1 MKLFLKLLPIL
12 GITFIDIFGFSI
24 LIPIVPL
31 FAKFFGASDLTAGLL
46 FSAYAAFQF
55 LAGPIWGR
63 VSDIIGRKTVLIV
76 SQVGAT
82 AGWTMLAFAHTL
94 PTVFLARIIEG
105 ASGGNISVTQAYV
118 ADKVEPA
125 QRSRAFGLVG
135 AAFAAGMVF
144 GPLIGAPLYQRYGFP
159 APFLFAAGLQLVTL
173 ILTIVMLPESRTME
187 KGAKVAGFA
196 DIGKSLAHGRVA
208 PLLWQ
213 QWMYSLA
220 LYAMFGVFALLLQ
233 ATLGFTVTENYYFFA
248 GFAVTSVIMQGFIV
262 GPVSERLGDRRCSNV
277 GLLLALLG
285 FCAVPFIHSLV
296 TAELMMLPFAAGMAL
311 ARPCLTSMITDA
323 TPEDQR
329 GVILGTGS
337 ALDNVSGVVMPPIS
351 TGLLGSFGPAFVGIP
366 STLFAAIALGLGLL
380 AARKEARR
388 AAESTVVESAV
399 SSM

>member
-1 MKLFLKLLPIL
+1 VKLILKLLPIL

-31 FAKFFGASDLTAGLL
+31 FAKYFGASDLVAGLL

-63 VSDIIGRKTVLIV
+63 VSDLIGRKTVLIV
-76 SQVGAT
+76 SQIGAT

-94 PTVFLARIIEG
+94 PMVFLARIIEG

-125 QRSRAFGLVG
+125 HRSRAFGLVG
-135 AAFAAGMVF
+135 AAFAGGMVF

-159 APFLFAAGLQLVTL
+159 APFLFAAALQLLTL
-173 ILTIVMLPESRTME
+173 ILTIFMLPESRSME
-187 KGAKVAGFA
+187 KGEKVAGFA
-196 DIGKSLAHGRVA
+196 DITKSLAHGRIA

-213 QWMYSLA
+213 QWMYSLS

-248 GFAVTSVIMQGFIV
+248 GFAVSSVIMQGFVV
-262 GPVSERLGDRRCSNV
+262 GPLSERLGDRKCSNV
-277 GLLLALLG
+277 GLFLALVG
-285 FCAVPFIHSLV
+285 FCAVPFIHSLW

-311 ARPCLTSMITDA
+311 ARPCLTSLITEQ
-323 TPEDQR
+323 TPSNQR

-337 ALDNVSGVVMPPIS
+337 SLDNLSGVIMPPVA
-351 TGLLGSFGPAFVGIP
+351 TGLLGKFGPGYVGLP
-366 STLFAAIALGLGLL
+366 STFFALVALFLGLL
-380 AARKEARR
+380 AAYKEKR
-388 AAESTVVESAV
+388 AAAQAPAAEPAAASK
-399 SSM
+399 

>member
-1 MKLFLKLLPIL
+1 VKLFLRLLPIL

-55 LAGPIWGR
+55 IAGPIWGR
-63 VSDIIGRKTVLIV
+63 VSDLIGRKTVLIV
-76 SQVGAT
+76 SQIGAT
-82 AGWTMLAFAHTL
+82 VGWTMLAFAHTL
-94 PTVFLARIIEG
+94 PMVFLARIIEG

-125 QRSRAFGLVG
+125 QRSRAFGFVG

-144 GPLIGAPLYQRYGFP
+144 GPLIGAPLYARYGFP
-159 APFLFAAGLQLVTL
+159 APFLFAAGLQLLTL
-173 ILTIVMLPESRTME
+173 VLTVLMLPESRSIE

-196 DIGKSLAHGRVA
+196 DIGKSLAHGRIA

-220 LYAMFGVFALLLQ
+220 LYAMFGVFALFYQ
-233 ATLGFTVTENYYFFA
+233 AALGFQVTQVYYFFA
-248 GFAVTSVIMQGFIV
+248 GFAVSSVIMQGFIV
-262 GPVSERLGDRRCSNV
+262 GPVSEWLGDRRCSNL
-277 GLLLALLG
+277 GLAIGVFG
-285 FCAVPFIHSLV
+285 FCMVPFVHAVWSAL
-296 TAELMMLPFAAGMAL
+296 LMMLPFAAGMAL
-311 ARPCLTSMITDA
+311 TRPCLTSLITDH

-337 ALDNVSGVVMPPIS
+337 ALDNVSGVVMPPIA
-351 TGLLGSFGPAFVGIP
+351 TGLLGTYGTSFVGIP
-366 STLFAAIALGLGLL
+366 STVFALVALAMGLI
-380 AARKEARR
+380 AARRN
-388 AAESTVVESAV
+388 V
-399 SSM
+399 